1 MFLYTPLQVWSKV
14 SRMPDAEIQKEKKNN
29 ITNKKEELRI
39 KKAKFK
45 NKIKDLNCDEDN
57 LINKIFWNSR

>member
-1 MFLYTPLQVWSKV
+1 
-14 SRMPDAEIQKEKKNN
+14 MPDAEIQKNNKNN

-39 KKAKFK
+39 KKAKFS

-57 LINKIFWNSR
+57 LINKNF